1 MTDELIA
8 DMVGAGT
15 LPGRV
20 WFYSNYHCNLACA
33 YCLTESAPGSD
44 RRQLDGAQIVRL
56 ARQAAELGFTDLGVT
71 GGEPFLLPAMPD
83 LLAELGGILPTVAL
97 SNGTL
102 FTEHRLR
109 RLAPLA
115 GLPVAVQISLDAPD
129 PDLNDE
135 LRAPEN
141 FAKVLDAV
149 PRLVGAGIRVR
160 IATTVEGDRLDADQ
174 HARLCELHR
183 RLGVPDEDHL
193 VRPIIRRG
201 RAVDRELGRHFE
213 HTEIPAELAVT
224 VDGAFWSPFGPTVRA
239 GRLDTDLLITRTIEP
254 LSTPARALAGLVS
267 GLPQGADARIGIR

>member
-1 MTDELIA
+1 MPHPLIGEL
-8 DMVGAGT
+8 VEAGT

-33 YCLTESAPGSD
+33 YCLTESAPGSA
-44 RRQLDGAQIVRL
+44 RRQLDGGQIVRL
-56 ARQAAELGFTDLGVT
+56 ARQAADLGFTDLGVT
-71 GGEPFLLPAMPD
+71 GGEPFLLPTMPD
-83 LLAELGGILPTVAL
+83 LLAELGAILPTVAL

-115 GLPVAVQISLDAPD
+115 ELPVAVQISLDAPE

-135 LRAPEN
+135 LRAPDN

-149 PRLVGAGIRVR
+149 PRLVDAGIRVR
-160 IATTVEGDRLDADQ
+160 IASTIEADRLDAGQ

-201 RAVDRELGRHFE
+201 RAVEQDLGRHFD
-213 HTEIPAELAVT
+213 HTEIPAELTVT
-224 VDGAFWSPFGPTVRA
+224 VDGAFWSPFGPTVRD
-239 GRLDTDLLITRTIEP
+239 GRLDTDLLVTRTIEP

-267 GLPQGADARIGIR
+267 GLPDGADARIGIR